1 MLYFSKTKNIIAMLF
16 RSYKTIES
24 KKNIDILKKTFL
36 GQHLKVHNLDFEI
49 SEKDDKIKI
58 IPHAENDD
66 HIFTLPIT
74 SLKMI
79 PKGDG
84 TTIKLLCKPRRID
97 IGGPYLLMIFI
108 TFAIIAGILLIIK
121 GEGNYNFTAYLLM
134 GIAGIT
140 YIFLFIRMQQ
150 GYFDY
155 IRKIKKWVV
164 DHA

>member
-1 MLYFSKTKNIIAMLF
+1 
-16 RSYKTIES
+16 
-24 KKNIDILKKTFL
+24 
-36 GQHLKVHNLDFEI
+36 
-49 SEKDDKIKI
+49 
-58 IPHAENDD
+58 
-66 HIFTLPIT
+66 
-74 SLKMI
+74 
-79 PKGDG
+79 
-84 TTIKLLCKPRRID
+84 
-97 IGGPYLLMIFI
+97 MIFI